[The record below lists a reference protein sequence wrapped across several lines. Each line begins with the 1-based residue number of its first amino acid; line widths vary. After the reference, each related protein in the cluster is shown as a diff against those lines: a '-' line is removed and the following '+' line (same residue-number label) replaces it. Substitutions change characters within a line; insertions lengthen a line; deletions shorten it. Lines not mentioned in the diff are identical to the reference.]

1 MRALVI
7 SDHQYGPASWKY
19 IESGDEKR
27 LSACM
32 SGTSS
37 GHELHAEF
45 LLLTTICRVQQDI
58 DVAGDQNDPTVKPVF
73 HYHASKLDPVILRV
87 GADRLEADP
96 VGTLRLNPDD
106 SLFFERR
113 REQRTARHD
122 DKSRH
127 KQGRSKAANMR
138 PRIRLGAHGRS
149 EEHTSELQSQMRT
162 SYAVFGLKKK

>member
-1 MRALVI
+1 MRALGR

-45 LLLTTICRVQQDI
+45 LLLTTICRVHQDI
-58 DVAGDQNDPTVKPVF
+58 DVVGDQNDPIAKPVF

-87 GADRLEADP
+87 GDDLLETDT

-106 SLFFERR
+106 SLVFERP
-113 REQRTARHD
+113 REQRTTRNA
-122 DKSRH
+122 
-127 KQGRSKAANMR
+127 
-138 PRIRLGAHGRS
+138 
-149 EEHTSELQSQMRT
+149 
-162 SYAVFGLKKK
+162 